1 MLKHLLIIFFL
12 LFSVAC
18 QNNDNATFKKWENR
32 DIDGLKMI
40 DTFNFQKKVNYDN
53 NENARFNFTI
63 KSYTDFT
70 RIWCVITSH
79 KCLESVQIFTFEQ
92 LDVELRGHLINQRIL
107 TLKEVDWLLKQVTD
121 LEKNRLYRQ
130 YRNN

>member
-40 DTFNFQKKVNYDN
+40 DTFNKN
-53 NENARFNFTI
+53 NLYLF
-63 KSYTDFT
+63 
-70 RIWCVITSH
+70 ITQLLQSRYISSH
-79 KCLESVQIFTFEQ
+79 GREKQLLVQSITESEYI
-92 LDVELRGHLINQRIL
+92 DSP
-107 TLKEVDWLLKQVTD
+107 D
-121 LEKNRLYRQ
+121 
-130 YRNN
+130 